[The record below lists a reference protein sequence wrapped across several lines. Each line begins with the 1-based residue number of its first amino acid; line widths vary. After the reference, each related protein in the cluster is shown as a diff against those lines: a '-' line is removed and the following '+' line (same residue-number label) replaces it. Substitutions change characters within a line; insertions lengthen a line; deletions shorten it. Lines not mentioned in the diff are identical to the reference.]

1 MNEQLV
7 PKCTNNAYQVT
18 VRCDDKQIQFNLV
31 DRVMNFELAD
41 GPYFYMAR
49 RPGDEGSIISEW
61 LANAVVTL
69 NGDTIAIHGQL
80 AGLELEHRL
89 CLPSDR
95 SILEEQITLRN
106 PTKAGTLTIS
116 LRLAPWS
123 TQVVEVHPL
132 KVTGT

>member
-49 RPGDEGSIISEW
+49 RPGDESWKNKSRC
-61 LANAVVTL
+61 VT
-69 NGDTIAIHGQL
+69 
-80 AGLELEHRL
+80 
-89 CLPSDR
+89 P
-95 SILEEQITLRN
+95 
-106 PTKAGTLTIS
+106 
-116 LRLAPWS
+116 LRLAPLLSASAWPPGQPRWWRCTRS
-123 TQVVEVHPL
+123 R
-132 KVTGT
+132 